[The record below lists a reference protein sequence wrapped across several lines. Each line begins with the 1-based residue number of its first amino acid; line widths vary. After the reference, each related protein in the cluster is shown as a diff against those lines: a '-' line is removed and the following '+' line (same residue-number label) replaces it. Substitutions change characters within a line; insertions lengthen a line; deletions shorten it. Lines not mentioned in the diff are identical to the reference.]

1 MLANMIKEFFNIIF
15 PNYGA
20 TTYRKVLQGE
30 LEEKHGELE
39 QGGN

>member
-1 MLANMIKEFFNIIF
+1 MLANMIKKFFNIIF

-20 TTYRKVLQGE
+20 TTYCKIFQDELGE
-30 LEEKHGELE
+30 QHGGLE